1 MRIAFVAN
9 EVGIGLWRN
18 FSMTVSVVIV
28 TAVSLFFFGS
38 GLLFQRQVD
47 QIEEFTYNNIQI
59 SMFLCGAVS
68 DQPSCAGGEVTQEQ
82 KSAIEAD
89 LEGPEL
95 SPFIETWFFESK
107 QQAYDRFVVQ
117 FEGSAL
123 VEGLT
128 VDQLPESYRV
138 QLVDPQDSEVV
149 VAYFSGRAGVEEV
162 NDQRNLLD
170 GLFNFLNGARWFAW
184 VFALALLSA
193 AVLLVATT
201 IRLAAF
207 NRRRETGIMRLVG
220 ASKFF
225 IQLPFM
231 LEGIVAALLGA
242 VLATIG
248 LFAAVRVIVGGYLQ
262 GRLTVTPYIG
272 PLDVLAVTPVL
283 FVLAI
288 VLAGVSSLITLQR
301 YLKV

>member
-1 MRIAFVAN
+1 MRFAFVAN

-47 QIEEFTYNNIQI
+47 QIEEFTYDNIQI
-59 SMFLCGAVS
+59 SMFLCGAAS
-68 DQPSCAGGEVTQEQ
+68 DATSCTGGEVTAEQ
-82 KSAIEAD
+82 KAAIEAD
-89 LEGPEL
+89 LEGAEL
-95 SPFIETWFFESK
+95 GPYVEEWFFESK
-107 QQAYDRFVVQ
+107 QQAYDRFIVQ

-123 VEGLT
+123 VENLT

-138 QLVDPQDSEVV
+138 RLIDPQDSEVV
-149 VAYFSGRAGVEEV
+149 VAYFAGRAGVEEV

-170 GLFNFLNGARWFAW
+170 GLFGFLNGARWFAW
-184 VFALALLSA
+184 VFALALLAA

-231 LEGIVAALLGA
+231 LEGIVAAVLGA
-242 VLATIG
+242 ILATLG
-248 LFAAVRVIVGGYLQ
+248 LFTAVRVIVGGYLE
-262 GRLTVTPYIG
+262 GRVRVTPYIG
-272 PLDVLAVTPVL
+272 PGDVATVAPVL

-301 YLKV
+301 YLRV